1 MTEFIQF
8 FIARICQK
16 LIPFQSPVKKIK
28 FKSFCDTVERTQVSS
43 SGKTKSTEV
52 NWYIL
57 GVLKSFSVQSG
68 KAINYEKALTS
79 ASSPISLNIA
89 NADASLRKTNKSKPK
104 DIIFE
109 NNNLR
114 TDEKLHELS
123 RGIAKDDILAVLN
136 SLVGIPSSCTNL
148 LEFIRIFV
156 EHLSKEFGR
165 VELIADSYKKFSL
178 KREEQ

>member
-57 GVLKSFSVQSG
+57 RVLKSFSVQFG
-68 KAINYEKALTS
+68 KAIDYEKALTS

-109 NNNLR
+109 NTNLR
-114 TDEKLHELS
+114 TDQKLHELS
-123 RGIAKDDILAVLN
+123 RGIAIADILPVLN
-136 SLVGIPSSCTNL
+136 SLVGIPSSCKNL

-165 VELIADSYKKFSL
+165 VELIADSYKNSSL